1 MPVPDIVLLRDQ
13 PIASDVLG
21 ELVARFFEDMVKYV
35 VDIERGVA
43 AVGGEL
49 HADAE
54 ALRLEDGSQQRDLC
68 GANYYTGTGPDEC
81 IEYMSLINISPSRED
96 RSMLIEDEAIRKR
109 VRDITARLIGSG
121 DPLP

>member
-21 ELVARFFEDMVKYV
+21 ELVARFFEDMVKCV
-35 VDIERGVA
+35 VDIQRGVA

-54 ALRLEDGSQQRDLC
+54 ALLLEDGSQQRDLW
-68 GANYYTGTGPDEC
+68 GANYYPGTGPDEC
-81 IEYMSLINISPSRED
+81 IEYTSLINISPSREN
-96 RSMLIEDEAIRKR
+96 RSMLIEDEAIRER